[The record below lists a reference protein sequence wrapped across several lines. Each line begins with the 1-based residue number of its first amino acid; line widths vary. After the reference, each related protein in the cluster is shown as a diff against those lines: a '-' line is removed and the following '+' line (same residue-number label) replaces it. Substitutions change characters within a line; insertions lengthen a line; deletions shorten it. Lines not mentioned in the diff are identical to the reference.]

1 MCEEGLW
8 PAWFTQF
15 FLLTSEGYFACQSI
29 DLYSSLKNPF
39 YSYRKRMVKY
49 HAFSWGLGL
58 VTASIPL
65 WSDGV
70 YGLDKIDQ
78 VNDSGG
84 WLILQTAKLE
94 SYHTANLQLR
104 KQQQTPQFFL
114 QPRDSQPR
122 PCPKLQSDDVLQSIC
137 WFKEHKNEF
146 IYYPPSK
153 ALLFQVFLFYL
164 PLLVSRRCRLS
175 RCSARVL
182 PSHALVID
190 HTFAIL
196 RPRYGHPARPRYSV
210 GLASLSL
217 AARLTNT
224 VFTAMAQ

>member
-1 MCEEGLW
+1 MSGAAHKYERMCEEGLW

-94 SYHTANLQLR
+94 SYHTANLQ
-104 KQQQTPQFFL
+104 
-114 QPRDSQPR
+114 
-122 PCPKLQSDDVLQSIC
+122 
-137 WFKEHKNEF
+137 
-146 IYYPPSK
+146 
-153 ALLFQVFLFYL
+153 
-164 PLLVSRRCRLS
+164 
-175 RCSARVL
+175 
-182 PSHALVID
+182 
-190 HTFAIL
+190 
-196 RPRYGHPARPRYSV
+196 
-210 GLASLSL
+210 
-217 AARLTNT
+217 
-224 VFTAMAQ
+224 